1 MARGPSSP
9 VFLER
14 RSYRRRRMQDA
25 QRLLPVLG
33 LMLWMVPTLWPSGD
47 EAGHVA
53 MSGVIYYI
61 FGVWC
66 VLIGLSAWLWR
77 GLRRSAEDAASD
89 PKHDP

>member
-33 LMLWMVPTLWPSGD
+33 MLLWMVPVLWPTRD
-47 EAGHVA
+47 ETGHVT
-53 MSGVIYYI
+53 MSAAIYYV

-66 VLIGLSAWLWR
+66 VLIGLSFGLWR
-77 GLRRSAEDAASD
+77 GLKRKADDSTDQGGD
-89 PKHDP
+89 P

>member
-14 RSYRRRRMQDA
+14 RSYRRRRLQDA

-33 LMLWMVPTLWPSGD
+33 MLLWMVPVLWPTRN
-47 EAGHVA
+47 ETGHIT
-53 MSGVIYYI
+53 MSAAIYYV

-66 VLIGLSAWLWR
+66 LLIGLSFGLWR
-77 GLRRSAEDAASD
+77 GLKRKGDEGTEPPAGDL
-89 PKHDP
+89 

>member
-33 LMLWMVPTLWPSGD
+33 LVLWMVPVLWPSGD
-47 EAGHVA
+47 EAAPVR
-53 MSGVIYYI
+53 MSDAIYYV

-77 GLRRSAEDAASD
+77 GLQRGEDALSEAARD
-89 PKHDP
+89 P

>member
-33 LMLWMVPTLWPSGD
+33 MVLWMVPLLWPSGD
-47 EAGHVA
+47 ESGHVT
-53 MSGVIYYI
+53 MSTAIFYV

-66 VLIGLSAWLWR
+66 VLIGLSFVLWR
-77 GLRRSAEDAASD
+77 GVQRGADEGADAAGD
-89 PKHDP
+89 P

>member
-33 LMLWMVPTLWPSGD
+33 MLLWMVPVLWPTRD
-47 EAGHVA
+47 ETGHVT
-53 MSGVIYYI
+53 MSAAIYYV

-66 VLIGLSAWLWR
+66 VLIGLSFGLWR
-77 GLRRSAEDAASD
+77 GLK
-89 PKHDP
+89 PKADDSTEQGGDL

>member
-33 LMLWMVPTLWPSGD
+33 MLLWMVPVLWPTRD
-47 EAGHVA
+47 ETGHVT
-53 MSGVIYYI
+53 MSAAIYYV

-66 VLIGLSAWLWR
+66 VLIGLSFGLWR
-77 GLRRSAEDAASD
+77 GLKRKTGDSTDQGGD
-89 PKHDP
+89 P